1 MKKLLYILLIVPM
14 LVFSQ
19 NTNENYVVTKVYKEA
34 ATEPTNGHDKNKVMT
49 NIQYFDGLGRLKQTV
64 ALEAGGLKVFSGLL
78 TKDPEIRDIVTHVSY
93 DALGRQK
100 KEYLPF
106 ADGNNNPNIRTGDI
120 ALGTQNYYRNN
131 YAEDFA
137 GVTLPTDVNAYS
149 EKRFDNS
156 PLNRVTHQA
165 APGTD
170 WKLGNNHEIRFDY
183 QSNQATEVRAY
194 YVTTSFSSNT
204 YTPTLQLNT
213 SSNNG
218 YYKLGKLYK
227 TITKN
232 ENWQSGQTYDKDNTY
247 EEFKNKEGQIV
258 LKRTY
263 NKNQRHDTYY
273 VYDDFG
279 NLTFVLPPKM
289 EATSNSLSTVR
300 AKLNDLGYQYKYD
313 NLNRLVEKK
322 IPGKGW
328 EFIVYDKLDRPVMTQ
343 DANLGKQDLWLFTK
357 YDHLG
362 RVAYTGTTSNTSFR
376 KDLQRYANTGNYTQF
391 EKRELTS
398 QYRGDTRI
406 YYSAT
411 TIPTAVREVYT
422 VNYYDTYIEVPDG
435 LGNSVTTVYGQ
446 ESTTRPNGTK
456 GLPTVSKVR
465 VLGTHNWI
473 TTVTYYDDKGRPIYV
488 YSKND
493 YLNKVDIVESKLND
507 FSGKLLETTTTHR
520 KTGKVDV
527 VTVDRFEYD
536 HMDRLLSQ
544 TQQIN
549 DQVSERIVKN
559 NYDDLGQLE
568 SKLVGNGTKV
578 GYKDVTSGITIN
590 NSIITKTAAQGWSH
604 GLATQG
610 NISGDGYVEFITN
623 VGNKFYMVGLSQNN
637 TNASYSSIDY
647 AIYINGQSS
656 VKVYESGGSK
666 LVLNDFNTPGS
677 VFRVERIGDKIY
689 YKKNGETFYIST
701 KTSSGTLL
709 GDISIHTT
717 GTIIKDFKIVDNSKG
732 LQKVDYKYNVRG
744 WLTKINE
751 DSDNDNDLFNFELGY
766 NKPTGAIALFN
777 GNISQARWQTEN
789 VDNSKKS
796 YNYYYDALN
805 RITSALDN
813 TRRYDLGLVTY
824 DKNGNILTLKRTG
837 ATNSPAT
844 NFYSN
849 MDDLVYTYDS
859 GNKLRKVKDNGYFV
873 WGFRDGSNTDDDYT
887 YDANGNMT
895 VDKNKGITYI
905 NYNHLNLPT
914 RVFFNAYKYIDYKYD
929 ASGVKLEKRVVDNSN
944 VTKTDYAG
952 NHMYENGELQFFNQ
966 PEGYVKNDNVNS
978 TLLFDSSFNSGT
990 DGWSGSGAS
999 IQNENGRLKV
1009 VVSSRSAG
1017 ANKTMTV
1024 SPGDKIDFSATIDKG
1039 TTNAVYLE
1047 VIEQT
1052 SSGSVISYNLQRVV
1066 NDSNGIVRGSYVIK
1080 TGTRLRVK
1088 VAKYNSSDNGVS
1100 TIFYMDNV
1108 KFSKSRTTE
1117 NAFANVYQ
1125 YKDHLQN
1132 IRLSYTDN
1140 NGDGNITQNEIVEE
1154 KNYYPF
1160 GLQHKGYNDDYSS
1173 SGNSI
1178 ANKFGYNS
1186 VELEEALGLNLMEMD
1201 VRMYDPAIGRFNGID
1216 PVTHFPQGT
1225 SVAFD
1230 NNPIYWADP
1239 SGADSENYNWVA
1251 QLQASW
1257 DAYDIG
1263 ISVDHAFGYGNNNN
1277 SNLVVAE
1284 QCPYCENENLIFDYF
1299 KKSAISNGI
1308 EKADETYKKK
1318 TKPKEK
1324 IMTDHYPVN
1333 DEGDDIKTVT
1343 GLVAG
1348 IRMDF
1353 KAKNSSRHTASMQ
1366 QRSRTRETFTINYTI
1381 TDKHGKE
1388 FARTADVAMYINT
1401 DVTKNNIQFIS
1412 EPKSAAGYISGP
1424 MKHFINLY
1432 NADQNVVFEIVFK
1445 NKGQMDN
1452 FYRTFYRDVEQKAN
1466 NERIIF
1472 YNSKNK

>member
-19 NTNENYVVTKVYKEA
+19 NTNENYVVTKVYKDTT
-34 ATEPTNGHDKNKVMT
+34 ATPINGHDRNKVMT

-78 TKDPEIRDIVTHVSY
+78 TKDPEIRDIITHVSY

-194 YVTTSFSSNT
+194 YVTTFFSDDT

-227 TITKN
+227 SITKD
-232 ENWQSGQTYDKDNTY
+232 ENWQSGQTYDKDHTT
-247 EEFKNKEGQIV
+247 EEFKNKQGQVV

-289 EATSNSLSTVR
+289 DATVNSLSTVR

-357 YDHLG
+357 YDYLG

-398 QYRGDTRI
+398 QYRGDSRI

-411 TIPTAVREVYT
+411 TIPTAVSEVYT

-465 VLGTHNWI
+465 VLGTDNWI
-473 TTVTYYDDKGRPIYV
+473 TTVTYYSDKGRPIYV
-488 YSKND
+488 YSKNE
-493 YLNKVDIVESKLND
+493 YLNTVDIVESKLND

-578 GYKDVTSGITIN
+578 GYKDITSGLSIVN
-590 NSIITKTAAQGWSH
+590 NTITKTGSQGWSH

-610 NISGDGYVEFITN
+610 NISGDGYLEFIPDTQ
-623 VGNKFYMVGLSQNN
+623 GKYFMAGLSTTN
-637 TNASYSSIDY
+637 TNAHYGSINY
-647 AIYINGQSS
+647 AIYIRSTD
-656 VKVYESGGSK
+656 VYIYESYASK
-666 LVLNDFNTPGS
+666 GLKESYKQGD
-677 VFRVERIGDKIY
+677 VFRVERIGNTIY
-689 YKKNGETFYIST
+689 YKKNGETFYTSEAKST
-701 KTSSGTLL
+701 GSLL
-709 GDISIHTT
+709 GDISMYHT
-717 GTIIKDFKIVDNSKG
+717 GGKIKDFKIVDNSKG

-751 DSDNDNDLFNFELGY
+751 DSDNDNDLFNFELAY

-777 GNISQARWQTEN
+777 GNISQAKWQTEN
-789 VDNSKKS
+789 VDNSKKF

-895 VDKNKGITYI
+895 VDKNKGITSI

-929 ASGVKLEKRVVDNSN
+929 AAGVKLEKRVVDYSN

-952 NHMYENGELQFFNQ
+952 NHMYENGELQFFNHS
-966 PEGYVKNDNVNS
+966 EGYVSAELV
-978 TLLFDSSFNSGT
+978 
-990 DGWSGSGAS
+990 SGS
-999 IQNENGRLKV
+999 LKF
-1009 VVSSRSAG
+1009 
-1017 ANKTMTV
+1017 T
-1024 SPGDKIDFSATIDKG
+1024 
-1039 TTNAVYLE
+1039 
-1047 VIEQT
+1047 
-1052 SSGSVISYNLQRVV
+1052 
-1066 NDSNGIVRGSYVIK
+1066 
-1080 TGTRLRVK
+1080 
-1088 VAKYNSSDNGVS
+1088 
-1100 TIFYMDNV
+1100 
-1108 KFSKSRTTE
+1108 
-1117 NAFANVYQ
+1117 NVYQ
-1125 YKDHLQN
+1125 YKDHLGN

-1160 GLQHKGYNDDYSS
+1160 GLKHKGYNDDYSS

-1178 ANKFGYNS
+1178 ANKFGFTGKEHQD
-1186 VELEEALGLNLMEMD
+1186 ELGLGWIDITARNYDAALGRWMNVDPLAEEM
-1201 VRMYDPAIGRFNGID
+1201 RRHSPYNY
-1216 PVTHFPQGT
+1216 
-1225 SVAFD
+1225 AF
-1230 NNPIYWADP
+1230 NNPIFFMDP
-1239 SGADSENYNWVA
+1239 DGMAPEGPVWPINGDGIARGFVNFFRDLFGGTDGPREQPKEEAKKESE
-1251 QLQASW
+1251 
-1257 DAYDIG
+1257 
-1263 ISVDHAFGYGNNNN
+1263 
-1277 SNLVVAE
+1277 E
-1284 QCPYCENENLIFDYF
+1284 
-1299 KKSAISNGI
+1299 
-1308 EKADETYKKK
+1308 
-1318 TKPKEK
+1318 KPKEK
-1324 IMTDHYPVN
+1324 NKVLTITHTTKKEAWKHGHYGPLGDELTVSMDH
-1333 DEGDDIKTVT
+1333 
-1343 GLVAG
+1343 
-1348 IRMDF
+1348 
-1353 KAKNSSRHTASMQ
+1353 
-1366 QRSRTRETFTINYTI
+1366 SRTEGEKGIVDLNITHTMDKDGKVKDTDLKVSLNVNIGKVNGSFTSSGFSVSSSTTINEYTFDGKVGL
-1381 TDKHGKE
+1381 DKKDFRPSLSSSVGNTTGSVSNKLTTTYKPGGG
-1388 FARTADVAMYINT
+1388 AAVAVAAAVFYLPTGGTSRYI
-1401 DVTKNNIQFIS
+1401 IPI
-1412 EPKSAAGYISGP
+1412 ALG
-1424 MKHFINLY
+1424 L
-1432 NADQNVVFEIVFK
+1432 
-1445 NKGQMDN
+1445 
-1452 FYRTFYRDVEQKAN
+1452 
-1466 NERIIF
+1466 
-1472 YNSKNK
+1472 